1 MNCRNCYQEIPDN
14 SKFCPHCGAKQTE
27 TTMTAADN
35 AAETV
40 EASSVNPQES
50 VVENRSQK
58 EESEVGNYASPE
70 YNNQYQTPPVY
81 TEEAQA
87 EPVNWIPYLVLA
99 IISTVCC
106 CLPFGIVSIVYAA
119 KINSATSAGNNEEAQ
134 KAAKT
139 ARIWL
144 IVSFVC
150 GILVTVIYALVYTAL
165 IGAGYYYY

>member
-1 MNCRNCYQEIPDN
+1 MNCRNCYQEIPEN

-27 TTMTAADN
+27 TVAAGYSAEADEAASDKTEIN
-35 AAETV
+35 AVETV
-40 EASSVNPQES
+40 T
-50 VVENRSQK
+50 QK
-58 EESEVGNYASPE
+58 EETGMGNDTVPE
-70 YNNQYQTPPVY
+70 YNNQFQTPPVY
-81 TEEAQA
+81 TEESQA
-87 EPVNWIPYLVLA
+87 EPVNWVPYLVLA

-144 IVSFVC
+144 IVSFVS
-150 GILVTVIYALVYTAL
+150 GILISVLYGLVYTAF